1 MISISKNCD
10 PNYLATIIQIDNIK
24 DHPNAERLQV
34 VSIFGGDV
42 VIAKN
47 QFQIGDTAIY
57 FPVESCI
64 SQKFLSWANLLDKA
78 EQNADG
84 KTKGFFGS
92 NGRVRAIK
100 LREIPSQ
107 GFLFKV
113 SKLAEYYGVNQ
124 SIFKLGESFDTVKD
138 DLLVKKYIAVAGKVG
153 VPNTPKKRVPK
164 WLEASIRVFPLP
176 IRKHLYNSINYFY
189 DGSRNGISKLIV
201 DGQWH
206 LHYKTEQLG
215 KNIFKI
221 NPEDYI
227 VVSSKWHGTSAVY
240 GNILCKKPFNIFRS
254 IGKKIGLN
262 ILETENRFV
271 YSSRSVLKNR
281 RDGKFTDDV
290 WGIIAERLNG
300 KIPKNFTIYGEIVG
314 YSSTN
319 KMVQKNYD
327 YGVKQGECDFFIYR
341 MTENTYN
348 GVRECSW
355 DEIEAFCVEK
365 ELKHVPVYYMGVAE
379 SMFDIP
385 NYGDDENKRNWREQF
400 LQALKEKYLD
410 KKCEFN
416 PKQINEGIVIRN
428 ESDPNKTALKYK
440 SPLFIIGEGK
450 LRDENYQDMEE
461 LN

>member
-1 MISISKNCD
+1 M
-10 PNYLATIIQIDNIK
+10 
-24 DHPNAERLQV
+24 
-34 VSIFGGDV
+34 
-42 VIAKN
+42 
-47 QFQIGDTAIY
+47 
-57 FPVESCI
+57 
-64 SQKFLSWANLLDKA
+64 
-78 EQNADG
+78 
-84 KTKGFFGS
+84 
-92 NGRVRAIK
+92 
-100 LREIPSQ
+100 
-107 GFLFKV
+107 
-113 SKLAEYYGVNQ
+113 
-124 SIFKLGESFDTVKD
+124 
-138 DLLVKKYIAVAGKVG
+138 KKYQTSKIKSIKKLETVYDRYDLTVG
-153 VPNTPKKRVPK
+153 ETSNFFANNV
-164 WLEASIRVFPLP
+164 
-176 IRKHLYNSINYFY
+176 
-189 DGSRNGISKLIV
+189 LI
-201 DGQWH
+201 H
-206 LHYKTEQLG
+206 
-215 KNIFKI
+215 N
-221 NPEDYI
+221 
-227 VVSSKWHGTSAVY
+227 TSAVY

-290 WGIIAERLNG
+290 WGIIAARLNG

-385 NYGDDENKRNWREQF
+385 NCGDDENKRNWREQF

-410 KKCEFN
+410 KACEFCTTGVV
-416 PKQINEGIVIRN
+416 NEGIVLRN
-428 ESDPNKTALKYK
+428 ESDPDKNALKYK
-440 SPLFIIGEGK
+440 SPKFLIGESVD
-450 LRDENYQDMEE
+450 RDNGETNMEE
-461 LN
+461 EN

>member
-227 VVSSKWHGTSAVY
+227 VVSSKWHGCVKHDTPVETLEY
-240 GNILCKKPFNIFRS
+240 GSLPI
-254 IGKKIGLN
+254 KKI
-262 ILETENRFV
+262 V
-271 YSSRSVLKNR
+271 
-281 RDGKFTDDV
+281 D
-290 WGIIAERLNG
+290 ERLPVHVKG
-300 KIPKNFTIYGEIVG
+300 YDTEADEVKWVKVDDYYYKKNDGEW
-314 YSSTN
+314 Y
-319 KMVQKNYD
+319 
-327 YGVKQGECDFFIYR
+327 
-341 MTENTYN
+341 
-348 GVRECSW
+348 
-355 DEIEAFCVEK
+355 EIELEDGRKITITGNNPVWMPDLSCYRKVENIK
-365 ELKHVPVYYMGVAE
+365 V
-379 SMFDIP
+379 
-385 NYGDDENKRNWREQF
+385 GDNLLVLN
-400 LQALKEKYLD
+400 
-410 KKCEFN
+410 C
-416 PKQINEGIVIRN
+416 
-428 ESDPNKTALKYK
+428 KT
-440 SPLFIIGEGK
+440 
-450 LRDENYQDMEE
+450 
-461 LN
+461 